1 MKRKEFQSVL
11 KSITVTEDGK
21 KKLSLELLKQLDNDV
36 KNKMIQVL
44 VSARHPVL
52 IAFINSDTDIPWLNS
67 MGYLYPMKGADHDF
81 ITHGG

>member
-21 KKLSLELLKQLDNDV
+21 KKLSLDLLKELDNDV

-52 IAFINSDTDIPWLNS
+52 IALINTDTDIPWLHS
-67 MGYLYPMKGADHDF
+67 MGYLYRMNGSEHDF